1 MSRNNFVP
9 KNPEILKKKYE
20 CKCCDYF
27 TDSKKD
33 YNKHLLTAKH
43 KKSLLA
49 IESNEFVP
57 KNPEIKFYI
66 CKKCDRNFKSQSGLW
81 RHSKTCNFEECQEIK
96 EEQKSKSSTDE
107 TLISLFKIQQEQ
119 NNKIIE
125 NQQEFQQNIMENQK
139 NQNERTN
146 KIMEFMQKSNTITTN
161 NNTINNNQRF
171 NINIFLN
178 EKCKDAI
185 NMNDFIET
193 IQLSLENLD
202 FSKQHGLEEGLC
214 KVFMENMNQLSL
226 HQRPIHCTD
235 IKRDTLYIKTDDVWK
250 KDTDKSTIKDAI
262 KSLNRNHFKLV
273 KKWLDENPDY
283 MEDDSKQDY
292 FARLLKTCGAVVDDD
307 KVIRKLCN
315 SNDLKNQIKYLDEN
329 LIE

>member
-81 RHSKTCNFEECQEIK
+81 RHSKTCKFEECQEIK
-96 EEQKSKSSTDE
+96 EEQKSDGKIDE
-107 TLISLFKIQQEQ
+107 NLLLQKVATF
-119 NNKIIE
+119 
-125 NQQEFQQNIMENQK
+125 MENQ
-139 NQNERTN
+139 NEQTN
-146 KIMEFMQKSNTITTN
+146 KMMEFIQNSNTITTN

-202 FSKQHGLEEGLC
+202 FSKRHGLEEGLC
-214 KVFMENMNQLSL
+214 KVFIENMNQLSL

-292 FARLLKTCGAVVDDD
+292 FARLLKTCGATVDDE

>member
-1 MSRNNFVP
+1 MSRNNFIP

-107 TLISLFKIQQEQ
+107 TLISLFKQT
-119 NNKIIE
+119 IE
-125 NQQEFQQNIMENQK
+125 NHQEERKNDREFQKEQ
-139 NQNERTN
+139 TN
-146 KIMEFMQKSNTITTN
+146 KIMEIIQNSTITTN

-185 NMNDFIET
+185 NMDEFIGK

-214 KVFMENMNQLSL
+214 KILIENMSGLSL
-226 HQRPIHCTD
+226 CERPIHCTD
-235 IKRDTLYIKTDDVWK
+235 VKRDTLYIKTDDVWK

-283 MEDDSKQDY
+283 MQDDSKQDY